1 MYCPNCG
8 SQNKKKQNY
17 CRYCGLHLPDI
28 EKLFSNQLIFGKD
41 SKQLKKI
48 RNVGE
53 FLKYAQIFVFVLLA
67 WGVFKLATSNFD
79 GGKDL
84 IKIGV
89 VSFFLIQMIRG
100 VIGYLQRQNQ
110 RKNFREIVSIDAKQS
125 KFEAKK
131 TNKLIE
137 EKAFSPISGVT
148 EKSTELL
155 FVDKKSNVAGKN
167 IETFGIETRK

>member
-1 MYCPNCG
+1 MYCPSCG

-41 SKQLKKI
+41 SKQLKKL

-67 WGVFKLATSNFD
+67 WGIFEIATSDFD

-84 IKIGV
+84 IKISV

-100 VIGYLQRQNQ
+100 VIGYFQRQNQ

-125 KFEAKK
+125 EFEVKE

-137 EKAFSPISGVT
+137 EKAFSPISGLT
-148 EKSTELL
+148 DRSTELL
-155 FVDKKSNVAGKN
+155 FAERGSNTS
-167 IETFGIETRK
+167 E